1 MATHGT
7 PTPHVLVLGHSF
19 IRHLHDFIERN
30 PRDLDLAFK
39 LKEPAAIFWHGVG
52 GRTVAKTIRHDLHVV
67 QSVRPDI
74 VIVQLGTNDLSSR
87 PPLLVGSDLEDFV
100 RLLHDSCGVQFV
112 CVCQTIRRRSA
123 KRSFNKNVDI
133 LTRYLR
139 VVLEPIPYA
148 FYWGHRGFWKAR
160 YNFLASDG
168 VHLNSRGQYKLYRSL
183 RGAILQSL
191 RLLMSLSR

>member
-1 MATHGT
+1 M
-7 PTPHVLVLGHSF
+7 
-19 IRHLHDFIERN
+19 
-30 PRDLDLAFK
+30 
-39 LKEPAAIFWHGVG
+39 
-52 GRTVAKTIRHDLHVV
+52 AKTIRHDLHVV